1 MTFEPF
7 IKVLAII
14 YKGTLEEKCDLVYGF
29 FDLDGDNFV
38 TREEVT
44 ITIREFFASVREV
57 RPNDENEDSSQIE
70 LMHMAQGEVQQCIYE
85 IVDSIFSRYAKK
97 SDSVIHR
104 DEMQNYLYANI
115 KNILT

>member
-1 MTFEPF
+1 M
-7 IKVLAII
+7 LAII

-38 TREEVT
+38 TRDEVT
-44 ITIREFFASVREV
+44 ITIREFFASIKETRTTSEA
-57 RPNDENEDSSQIE
+57 DDGSQLE
-70 LMHMAQGEVQQCIYE
+70 MLHMAQGEVHQCIYE
-85 IVDSIFSRYAKK
+85 IVDSIFSKYAKK

-104 DEMQNYLYANI
+104 DDMQNYLYANI